1 MNPMQ
6 EGSFDSGYYSPPRV
20 HIKVEPM
27 SPTQLPMLNSDLSV
41 SPLKANISDMD
52 VERPLED
59 VSISGDWEKDFF
71 SNFEE
76 NLFNFDFDDK
86 SLNDILVSP
95 KGKEALNDLMKSPK
109 GKAMLNSPKGKLLQN
124 KLKSL
129 DTPENV
135 KLQRT
140 NSSGF
145 DTSPTVLSPCD
156 PNKMSATP
164 GPYNV
169 DSRNALK
176 LSRRKLT
183 MVLSGKEDK
192 KPTKKVREVQ
202 PNKVFQLSNTV
213 QPRKVVQ
220 PSKVIQSSNII
231 TKPIAIAPKISNE
244 NYEQWPTKE
253 KLKYARDQFKRTLE
267 QAVETSRLQTEVS
280 RAQKEMREERV
291 SLPPKK
297 RKRNSQKTESY
308 PELKQALN
316 RRPQKMSSRNRM
328 PSIKLRESKESEI
341 EIKKEF
347 TSPASPFYP
356 DYEEDIDYNDDDED
370 DYEQFY
376 KSYVPFTGLKQA
388 QKRRKVKPSDF

>member
-6 EGSFDSGYYSPPRV
+6 EGSFDSGYFSPSRV
-20 HIKVEPM
+20 QIKVEPM
-27 SPTQLPMLNSDLSV
+27 SPNQLPMLNPDLSV
-41 SPLKANISDMD
+41 SPLKADVSEMD

-95 KGKEALNDLMKSPK
+95 KGKEVLNDLMKSPK

-135 KLQRT
+135 KLRRT

-145 DTSPTVLSPCD
+145 DTSPKVLSPCD

-192 KPTKKVREVQ
+192 KPTKKVREV
-202 PNKVFQLSNTV
+202 
-213 QPRKVVQ
+213 
-220 PSKVIQSSNII
+220 
-231 TKPIAIAPKISNE
+231 AIAPKIFNENYEQKKPTKKVREVVQPNKITTKHVAIAPKILNE
-244 NYEQWPTKE
+244 NYEQWPAKE

-267 QAVETSRLQTEVS
+267 LAVEASRS
-280 RAQKEMREERV
+280 QKEVKEECV
-291 SLPPKK
+291 SPPRK
-297 RKRNSQKTESY
+297 RKRNSQKAENY

-316 RRPQKMSSRNRM
+316 RRPQKTSSRNRM

-341 EIKKEF
+341 EIKKELS
-347 TSPASPFYP
+347 SPASPFYP
-356 DYEEDIDYNDDDED
+356 DYEEDIEYNDDEE
-370 DYEQFY
+370 DYEHFY
-376 KSYVPFTGLKQA
+376 KTYVPFTGLKQA
-388 QKRRKVKPSDF
+388 QRRKKACDY